1 MPPKRAHRNSLPAR
15 TNHATMA
22 PSRRSSRVPTPT
34 KSIMQTG
41 RSSKTNDLTSDNS
54 YNLHLYAS
62 SSSSPKSVSNGKSQN
77 ASPDTPSNRR
87 QTFQARPSRLSNVY
101 TPTKET
107 PKSTL
112 NQSSRKTRRA
122 AALEIPQNQLG
133 ELDFPETVNSLDWDV
148 THDGRGEST
157 QGHTISDLSPT
168 SASSATRSSARPRKL
183 TTRAIEALNSQKKP
197 RQKKAIPG
205 TATSEATPQ
214 ENDAD
219 ADADVEP
226 RKMKQKPTKSK
237 RASKI
242 FKQMRRNK
250 PSPLQIKLT
259 TDEAGQKLYE
269 IVFAAL
275 NKDFGLSSDPEQI
288 IASARQAFEE
298 PSLTKSTVE
307 DATIPTSPPGDPA
320 ATEEAEPAEP
330 PTKNAGAV
338 NGEANVEPI
347 IEPPKSPSIKDF
359 EKIIEPELLCDG
371 WARTGYINKSGEE
384 FLLTP
389 PETCPYRAPHT
400 YADDKL
406 PLPPFA
412 TEDIAEEKARA
423 QACKRKRSQF
433 NLEEDA
439 RKAKRRQPSKYV
451 ANGTTTPR
459 AATPAAATGTTTE
472 TATIVTAATAT
483 QEEKPKI
490 QRLKLKLK
498 PPTDA
503 EREES
508 GVAHVQTSN
517 TNTTSR
523 GAKSRGQSRGGR
535 GGTSSNGTP
544 RSKHKNN
551 NQTRGSSR
559 GGTPRGRGRGRG
571 RG

>member
-1 MPPKRAHRNSLPAR
+1 
-15 TNHATMA
+15 MA

-219 ADADVEP
+219 ADADQNIQANEEE
-226 RKMKQKPTKSK
+226 QTL
-237 RASKI
+237 
-242 FKQMRRNK
+242 
-250 PSPLQIKLT
+250 PLQIKLT

-307 DATIPTSPPGDPA
+307 DATIPTSPL
-320 ATEEAEPAEP
+320 ATPR
-330 PTKNAGAV
+330 
-338 NGEANVEPI
+338 
-347 IEPPKSPSIKDF
+347 PPKKQNQQNHRPRMRGLST
-359 EKIIEPELLCDG
+359 ERQML
-371 WARTGYINKSGEE
+371 N
-384 FLLTP
+384 
-389 PETCPYRAPHT
+389 
-400 YADDKL
+400 
-406 PLPPFA
+406 PLSNPRNHLA
-412 TEDIAEEKARA
+412 
-423 QACKRKRSQF
+423 
-433 NLEEDA
+433 
-439 RKAKRRQPSKYV
+439 SK
-451 ANGTTTPR
+451 T
-459 AATPAAATGTTTE
+459 
-472 TATIVTAATAT
+472 
-483 QEEKPKI
+483 
-490 QRLKLKLK
+490 LKK
-498 PPTDA
+498 
-503 EREES
+503 
-508 GVAHVQTSN
+508 
-517 TNTTSR
+517 
-523 GAKSRGQSRGGR
+523 
-535 GGTSSNGTP
+535 
-544 RSKHKNN
+544 
-551 NQTRGSSR
+551 
-559 GGTPRGRGRGRG
+559 
-571 RG
+571 